1 MDNSRENGIGK
12 QEWTILEQ
20 RKRQTRMDNSREN
33 GRDKQ
38 EWTILEKTEEASK
51 NGKSR
56 DLGTRHR
63 TKINKTKTT
72 TQNIRLRRTPL

>member
-38 EWTILEKTEEASK
+38 EWTILEKTEEANK
-51 NGKSR
+51 NG
-56 DLGTRHR
+56 
-63 TKINKTKTT
+63 
-72 TQNIRLRRTPL
+72 QF